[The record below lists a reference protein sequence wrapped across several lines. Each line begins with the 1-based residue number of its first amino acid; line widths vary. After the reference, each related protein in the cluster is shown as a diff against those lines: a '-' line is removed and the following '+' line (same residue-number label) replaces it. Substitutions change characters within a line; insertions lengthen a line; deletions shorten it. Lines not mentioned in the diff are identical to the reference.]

1 MAELGSEFWLWPST
15 PCQGYKW
22 GDFCKHRPSAHLE
35 TQAQTLQSWQRN
47 SDHGTAPL
55 NCVGK
60 VGGTDSSHS
69 CPKDQA
75 AGAPSSKFPRGW
87 EVSSEVSEK
96 RRGRQTAEQS
106 QISSHGHLPC
116 SLWRGGPVG
125 PQAGHR
131 PLSRLDLEM
140 KEKRRHH
147 CQEMNVGRK
156 EGREGIQE
164 G

>member
-1 MAELGSEFWLWPST
+1 MISAN
-15 PCQGYKW
+15 
-22 GDFCKHRPSAHLE
+22 RPLAHLE
-35 TQAQTLQSWQRN
+35 TQAQTFQSWQRN
-47 SDHGTAPL
+47 SDYGTVPL
-55 NCVGK
+55 NCVRK
-60 VGGTDSSHS
+60 MGGTDFSHS
-69 CPKDQA
+69 CPRDQA

-87 EVSSEVSEK
+87 EVSSGVSEK

-116 SLWRGGPVG
+116 SLWRGGPAG

-131 PLSRLDLEM
+131 PLSSLDLEM

-164 G
+164 GWLESSRA